1 MSITAALS
9 RHATCA
15 PDRDALVFEE
25 HRISWRHLD
34 RDINRL
40 AGFIVAATRE
50 GGGVA
55 LHLPTGPALALL
67 FLAIARAGR
76 EAQVL
81 DPDWPAEMTRA
92 ILSQLSPA
100 LLVSFDARFAG
111 DKAIVVSDPLMAFAE
126 VAPVL
131 CASTEASPMSEPD
144 AMTPFYV
151 GFTSGSTGLPKG
163 YRRHHRSWTE
173 SFRHDALEFGITSDD
188 VILAP
193 GTLTHSLF
201 LYALVHGLNVGARV
215 ILCRRFRPDA
225 VVRIIE
231 GERATVLYGV
241 PTQLQLTIKAAGDAA
256 LAPMR
261 LILSSGAKWPTG
273 DREPLRRVFPN
284 AQFAEFYGA
293 SETSFMTVAKAEEG
307 GPEASVGRAFSGAAV
322 TIRDRAG
329 RSLPAGKIGY
339 VFVESP
345 FLFMNYAS
353 GESSDLLRDGDAM
366 SVGDIGFLDPRGFL
380 HLVGRAS
387 RKIVTSGKNVYPEE
401 IERVL
406 ERHPAVV
413 AAAVLGAPDSSR
425 GERLIALVS
434 VHVDT
439 AITAAELISYLRD
452 ELPLYKV
459 PRVYASVPDWPLT
472 RSGKTDF
479 ELLRQAWIAGT
490 ITRRL
495 P

>member
-1 MSITAALS
+1 MSITEPLS
-9 RHATCA
+9 RHAERT

-25 HRISWRHLD
+25 QRISWRHLND
-34 RDINRL
+34 EINRL
-40 AGFIVAATRE
+40 AGVIVAATPA

-67 FLAIARAGR
+67 FLAVARTGR

-92 ILSQLSPA
+92 ILTQLSPA
-100 LLVSFDARFAG
+100 LLVSFDVQLAG
-111 DKAIVVSDPLMAFAE
+111 DKAIILADPLSSFAE
-126 VAPVL
+126 VASAL
-131 CASTEASPMSEPD
+131 GASIEATPLSEPD
-144 AMTPFYV
+144 GLAPFYV

-173 SFRHDALEFGITSDD
+173 SFRHDAKEFGITSED

-215 ILCRRFRPDA
+215 ILCRKFRPDT
-225 VVRIIE
+225 VVRLIGSE
-231 GERATVLYGV
+231 HATVLYAV
-241 PTQLQLTIKAAGDAA
+241 PTQFQMIVKAAASA
-256 LAPMR
+256 RLASMR
-261 LILSSGAKWPTG
+261 WVLSSGAKLPAEQ
-273 DREPLRRVFPN
+273 RQPLQWLFPN
-284 AQFAEFYGA
+284 AEIAEFYGA

-307 GPEASVGRAFSGAAV
+307 SPETSVGRAFSGAVV

-329 RSLPAGKIGY
+329 RALQAGKTGY

-345 FLFMNYAS
+345 FLFMNYAC
-353 GESSDLLRDGDAM
+353 GEASDLLRHGAAM
-366 SVGDIGFLDPRGFL
+366 SVGDIGFLDAEGFL
-380 HLVGRAS
+380 HLIGRAS

-406 ERHPAVV
+406 ERHPAVA
-413 AAAVLGAPDSSR
+413 AAAVLGAADASR
-425 GERLIALVS
+425 GERLVALVQMRADAT
-434 VHVDT
+434 V
-439 AITAAELISYLRD
+439 AAAGLIAHLRAA
-452 ELPLYKV
+452 LPLYKV
-459 PRVYASVPDWPLT
+459 PRVYASVSEWPLT

-479 ELLRQAWIAGT
+479 DRLRQGWTAGT
-490 ITRRL
+490 IARRSL
-495 P
+495 

>member
-9 RHATCA
+9 YHAART
-15 PDRDALVFEE
+15 PDCDALVFEDQ
-25 HRISWRHLD
+25 RISWRHLD
-34 RDINRL
+34 REVDRL
-40 AGFIVAATRE
+40 AGFIAAATP
-50 GGGVA
+50 GGGVVA
-55 LHLPTGPALALL
+55 LHLPTSPALALL
-67 FLAIARAGR
+67 FLAVARAGR

-92 ILSQLSPA
+92 ILSQLSSA

-111 DKAIVVSDPLMAFAE
+111 GDAVILADPLLPFSQ
-126 VAPVL
+126 VASALGAATGTGPR
-131 CASTEASPMSEPD
+131 SEPD
-144 AMTPFYV
+144 ALAAFYV

-188 VILAP
+188 VIVAP

-201 LYALVHGLNVGARV
+201 LYALAHGLNVGGRV
-215 ILCRRFRPDA
+215 VLCRRFRPDT
-225 VVRIIE
+225 VVRLIE

-241 PTQLQLTIKAAGDAA
+241 PTQLQLTIKAAGEAP
-256 LAPMR
+256 LASMR
-261 LILSSGAKWPTG
+261 WILSSGAKWPAG
-273 DREPLRRVFPN
+273 ERESLRRLFPN
-284 AQFAEFYGA
+284 ARFAEFYGA
-293 SETSFMTVAKAEEG
+293 SETSFITVAKVDEG
-307 GPEASVGRAFSGAAV
+307 VPEASVGRAFSGAVV
-322 TIRDRAG
+322 TIRDRVG
-329 RSLPAGKIGY
+329 RLFPPGKTGY

-345 FLFMNYAS
+345 FLFMNYAC
-353 GESSDLLRDGDAM
+353 GEASDLLRHGDAI
-366 SVGDIGFLDPRGFL
+366 SVGDVGFLDPRGFL

-406 ERHPAVV
+406 ERHPALA

-425 GERLIALVS
+425 GERLIALV
-434 VHVDT
+434 HVRTDAVVT
-439 AITAAELISYLRD
+439 CAELIAYLRD
-452 ELPLYKV
+452 KLPLYKV
-459 PRVYASVPDWPLT
+459 PRVYANVPEWPPT

-479 ELLRQAWIAGT
+479 EMLRQAWIAGA

>member
-1 MSITAALS
+1 VSITAALS
-9 RHATCA
+9 HHAART
-15 PDRDALVFEE
+15 PDRDALVFEGD
-25 HRISWRHLD
+25 RISWRRLD
-34 RDINRL
+34 REINRL
-40 AGFIVAATRE
+40 AGFFAAATPE
-50 GGGVA
+50 GSGVA

-67 FLAIARAGR
+67 FLAAARAGR

-81 DPDWPAEMTRA
+81 DPDWPVEMTRT
-92 ILSQLSPA
+92 ILTQLPSA
-100 LLVSFDARFAG
+100 LLISSDSRLAG
-111 DKAIVVSDPLMAFAE
+111 DSAIIVADPLLPFAQ

-131 CASTEASPMSEPD
+131 DAAAGAVAATEPD
-144 AMTPFYV
+144 ALAPFYV

-173 SFRHDALEFGITSDD
+173 SFRHDAVEFGITPQD

-225 VVRIIE
+225 VVRLIE
-231 GERATVLYGV
+231 GEGATVLYGV
-241 PTQLQLTIKAAGDAA
+241 PTQLQLTLKAAGSAT
-256 LAPMR
+256 LASVR
-261 LILSSGAKWPTG
+261 WILSSGAKWPTG
-273 DREPLRRVFPN
+273 AREPLRRLFPN
-284 AQFAEFYGA
+284 ARFAEFYGA
-293 SETSFMTVAKAEEG
+293 SETSFMTVAKADEG
-307 GPEASVGRAFSGAAV
+307 CPETSVGRAFSGAAV
-322 TIRDRAG
+322 TIRDRTG
-329 RSLPAGKIGY
+329 RSLPAGKTGY

-345 FLFMNYAS
+345 FLFMNYAC
-353 GESSDLLRDGDAM
+353 GEASDLLRQGGAM
-366 SVGDIGFLDPRGFL
+366 SVGDIGFLDPQGFL

-413 AAAVLGAPDSSR
+413 SAAVLGAPDSRR
-425 GERLIALVS
+425 GERLIGLVHLRPDAS
-434 VHVDT
+434 
-439 AITAAELISYLRD
+439 ASAADLISHLR
-452 ELPLYKV
+452 EALPLYKV
-459 PRVYASVPDWPLT
+459 PRVYASVPEWPLT

-479 ELLRQAWIAGT
+479 DGLRQAWIAGT
-490 ITRRL
+490 IARRL

>member
-1 MSITAALS
+1 VSHHAA
-9 RHATCA
+9 RT
-15 PDRDALVFEE
+15 PDRDALVFEDQ
-25 HRISWRHLD
+25 RICWRHLD

-40 AGFIVAATRE
+40 ADVIAAATPG

-55 LHLPTGPALALL
+55 LHLPTSPALALL
-67 FLAIARAGR
+67 FLAVARAGR

-92 ILSQLSPA
+92 ILSQLPSA
-100 LLVSFDARFAG
+100 LLISFDSRFAG
-111 DKAIVVSDPLMAFAE
+111 DNAVILADPLLPFAE
-126 VAPVL
+126 VAAAL
-131 CASTEASPMSEPD
+131 GASTEAGPRSEPD
-144 AMTPFYV
+144 TLAPFYV

-173 SFRHDALEFGITSDD
+173 SFRHDGLEFGITADD

-225 VVRIIE
+225 VVRLIE
-231 GERATVLYGV
+231 GERATVLYVV
-241 PTQLQLTIKAAGDAA
+241 PTQLHLTIKAAGDAP
-256 LAPMR
+256 LSSMR
-261 LILSSGAKWPTG
+261 WILSSGAKWPAG
-273 DREPLRRVFPN
+273 QREPLRRLFPN
-284 AQFAEFYGA
+284 ARFAEFYGA
-293 SETSFMTVAKAEEG
+293 SETSFMTVAKACEG
-307 GPEASVGRAFSGAAV
+307 GPEASVGRAFSGAVV
-322 TIRDRAG
+322 TIRDPAG
-329 RSLPAGKIGY
+329 RSRPAGKTGY

-345 FLFMNYAS
+345 FLFMNYAC
-353 GESSDLLRDGDAM
+353 GETDDLLRHGEAI
-366 SVGDIGFLDPRGFL
+366 SVGDVGFLDPRGFL

-406 ERHPAVV
+406 ECHPAV
-413 AAAVLGAPDSSR
+413 ASAAVLGVPDSGR
-425 GERLIALVS
+425 GERLIALVN
-434 VHVDT
+434 VRADAVV
-439 AITAAELISYLRD
+439 TAAELISYLR
-452 ELPLYKV
+452 EALPLYKV
-459 PRVYASVPDWPLT
+459 PRIYASVAEWPLT

-479 ELLRQAWIAGT
+479 DGLRRAWTAGAM
-490 ITRRL
+490 TRRL